1 MLFPLWRRQTV
12 CTRLVR
18 QTCRKCEFLSMGLIF
33 DSAFWSIKLERNS
46 SLWPVCNSEL
56 TAGFTQNTSII
67 NEPASLHDLVQTC
80 WWCWEQWTNGISCL
94 FVWGVFVWGM
104 PRRYIPMYEPREA
117 SRFDTS
123 AAIVDF
129 SYTSGLMK
137 QQQNYS
143 HCTSTA
149 PSPAVRG
156 TESERSAV
164 LTQCLYPQWVCC
176 SRSWF
181 WIPPVE
187 LEMLSW
193 TFKALMSSLSERPL
207 LICLHEWRK

>member
-1 MLFPLWRRQTV
+1 MNLPASMILF
-12 CTRLVR
+12 RLVSGVGSNGPTVSR
-18 QTCRKCEFLSMGLIF
+18 VCLCEVCLYGVCLADIF
-33 DSAFWSIKLERNS
+33 
-46 SLWPVCNSEL
+46 PC
-56 TAGFTQNTSII
+56 I
-67 NEPASLHDLVQTC
+67 N
-80 WWCWEQWTNGISCL
+80 
-94 FVWGVFVWGM
+94 
-104 PRRYIPMYEPREA
+104 PREA

-164 LTQCLYPQWVCC
+164 LTQCLYPQWVRC

-193 TFKALMSSLSERPL
+193 TFKALMSSISERPL